1 MADGNGE
8 LLNSLLEMLG
18 ENPEEKISAA
28 LQSLG
33 AGEKESSEQ
42 VIEEKSRQA
51 SEAEAFDELS
61 TLLKIGNLMSDVG
74 GEDART
80 SLLKALKPFLSEE
93 KRPKIDRAMKMLR
106 LAKIAEAAGKSD
118 LLKNLKL

>member
-8 LLNSLLEMLG
+8 LLNSLFEMLG

-33 AGEKESSEQ
+33 AGEKESPEQ
-42 VIEEKSRQA
+42 AIEAESQQ
-51 SEAEAFDELS
+51 EAEGEAFDELS

-80 SLLKALKPFLSEE
+80 SLLKALKPFLSED
-93 KRPKIDRAMKMLR
+93 KRPKIDSAMKMLR